1 MEERPELITDNLQ
14 AKGGYFYMCGP
25 AVATP
30 SVQAALKNAI
40 AKHGKLGLS
49 KAGTW
54 FDEFMAAGRY
64 SEESY

>member
-1 MEERPELITDNLQ
+1 MGENPELITDNLQ
-14 AKGGYFYMCGP
+14 EKGGYFYMCGP

-30 SVQAALKNAI
+30 SVQTALKSAL
-40 AKHGKLGLS
+40 ATHGKLGEA
-49 KAGTW
+49 KAAAW